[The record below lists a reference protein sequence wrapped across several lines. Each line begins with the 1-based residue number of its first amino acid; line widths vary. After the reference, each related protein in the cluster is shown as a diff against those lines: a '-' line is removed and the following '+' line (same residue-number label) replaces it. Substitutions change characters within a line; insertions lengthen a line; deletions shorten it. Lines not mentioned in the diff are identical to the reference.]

1 MLESQKRQV
10 TQFLHGSDEPPV
22 PSTSRGLLAPPN
34 PILHPRSAP
43 EHFEPHKKS
52 KHSWGASSTSY
63 PDEAF
68 CSNSAPCTSNFF
80 YYLIHLDR
88 YYVFNLLLFSY
99 PTPCAIHPPPNPFV
113 QAEPL
118 ESPDNPLPITIEFF
132 VFEFSFS
139 VSQLLSARFASQ
151 FLPFNLMRRQ
161 G

>member
-1 MLESQKRQV
+1 MENPTKYHMLESQKRQV

-99 PTPCAIHPPPNPFV
+99 PVPSTHPHIHFYRRLPWSHLTTPFPS
-113 QAEPL
+113 L
-118 ESPDNPLPITIEFF
+118 
-132 VFEFSFS
+132 
-139 VSQLLSARFASQ
+139 
-151 FLPFNLMRRQ
+151 
-161 G
+161 